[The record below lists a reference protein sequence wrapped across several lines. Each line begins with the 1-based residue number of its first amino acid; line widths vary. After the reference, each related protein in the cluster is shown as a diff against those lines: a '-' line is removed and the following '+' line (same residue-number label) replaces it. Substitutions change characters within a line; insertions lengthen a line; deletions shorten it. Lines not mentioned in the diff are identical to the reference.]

1 MYNTEKEEKEYLE
14 KEFDEYKKEDDIN
27 IELDNNL
34 ELEKETENDIQEDFT
49 KGEEINDTKLLGISD
64 SDIKENHLMKEKTLN
79 NKTNPF
85 IKEENKIKYNEDIE
99 LLSEKEKE
107 EKELEEKENEEKEK
121 MICK

>member
-1 MYNTEKEEKEYLE
+1 MILILKQITIQSL
-14 KEFDEYKKEDDIN
+14 KK
-27 IELDNNL
+27 
-34 ELEKETENDIQEDFT
+34 KQNDIQEDFT

-107 EKELEEKENEEKEK
+107 EKEN
-121 MICK
+121 